1 MYMFINIHCA
11 VFLKP
16 ISSCFLLSKYIS
28 SSASP
33 TTMFVYCML
42 ASFCGGFVC
51 LFPCSAPPCFFLLL
65 LSLLILK
72 QE

>member
-1 MYMFINIHCA
+1 MFVNIHYA

-16 ISSCFLLSKYIS
+16 ISSCFLLSRYIS

-51 LFPCSAPPCFFLLL
+51 FLALHLPASFCFFCPFLF
-65 LSLLILK
+65 
-72 QE
+72 